1 MLQKGP
7 LTYAC
12 GPGMEGSKASTL
24 GDEGPGA
31 VPFPVNS
38 NHYSPDTV
46 TLRLQYMSDK
56 VTRVSG
62 SPGQCMCSSGK
73 RPHPVGSLTKLVLGF
88 CGAGG
93 GLCGAIRLGCLH
105 GLADL

>member
-56 VTRVSG
+56 VTRVCECH
-62 SPGQCMCSSGK
+62 GQCKGPQQRHRACSNS
-73 RPHPVGSLTKLVLGF
+73 PNMPAVGSMRCRWQPLW
-88 CGAGG
+88 
-93 GLCGAIRLGCLH
+93 
-105 GLADL
+105 ADPLR